1 MHLTVKGT
9 LFSAIFGLLLSG
21 TASANIP
28 KVVTD
33 IPITHSL
40 VTRVMAG
47 IGMPDLIVDRGASPH
62 EYSLR
67 PSNAASL
74 EAADLVFWISN
85 GLTPWLDD
93 ALNTLA
99 RNAKVI
105 ELMDAKGATVLSFRE
120 GATFETHSHQH
131 KHDEDGHD
139 EDKHDEDKH
148 DEDKH
153 DEDGHD
159 EDKHDEDKHDEDG
172 HDEDKHDEDGHD
184 EDEHATGNV
193 DPHGWLD
200 PYNGR
205 IWLDVI
211 ATALSKID
219 PTNSD
224 IYFANATQAKADID
238 TVISELEET
247 LAEFRG
253 TNFIVYHDA
262 YQYFEKRFDVLAA
275 GSISLGDVSDP
286 SPARI
291 AEVRKKVE
299 ELGIICVFSEPQF
312 NSELVRTV
320 SDRVSV
326 KTRVID
332 PLGTQFTL
340 GPDFYLNVLRGIA
353 QSMASCL

>member
-21 TASANIP
+21 TASANVP

-74 EAADLVFWISN
+74 EVADLVFWISN

-131 KHDEDGHD
+131 KQDEDGHD
-139 EDKHDEDKH
+139 EHN
-148 DEDKH
+148 
-153 DEDGHD
+153 
-159 EDKHDEDKHDEDG
+159 
-172 HDEDKHDEDGHD
+172 

-238 TVISELEET
+238 TVISELEAT

-320 SDRVSV
+320 TDGVSV

-332 PLGTQFTL
+332 SLGTQFTL

>member
-21 TASANIP
+21 TASANVP

-74 EAADLVFWISN
+74 EVADLVFWISN

-93 ALNTLA
+93 ALNTLT
-99 RNAKVI
+99 RNANVI

-131 KHDEDGHD
+131 KQDEDGHD
-139 EDKHDEDKH
+139 EHK
-148 DEDKH
+148 
-153 DEDGHD
+153 
-159 EDKHDEDKHDEDG
+159 
-172 HDEDKHDEDGHD
+172 HD

-238 TVISELEET
+238 TVISELEAT

-320 SDRVSV
+320 TDGVSV

-332 PLGTQFTL
+332 SLGTQFTL

>member
-9 LFSAIFGLLLSG
+9 LLSAVFGLLLSG
-21 TASANIP
+21 TASANVP

-93 ALNTLA
+93 ALTTLA

-131 KHDEDGHD
+131 KQDEDGHD
-139 EDKHDEDKH
+139 EHK
-148 DEDKH
+148 
-153 DEDGHD
+153 
-159 EDKHDEDKHDEDG
+159 
-172 HDEDKHDEDGHD
+172 HD

-238 TVISELEET
+238 TVISELEAT

-275 GSISLGDVSDP
+275 GSISLGDISDP

-320 SDRVSV
+320 TDGVSV

-332 PLGTQFTL
+332 SLGTQFTL

>member
-21 TASANIP
+21 TASANVP

-74 EAADLVFWISN
+74 EVADLVFWISN

-120 GATFETHSHQH
+120 GATFETHSHQR
-131 KHDEDGHD
+131 KQ
-139 EDKHDEDKH
+139 
-148 DEDKH
+148 
-153 DEDGHD
+153 
-159 EDKHDEDKHDEDG
+159 
-172 HDEDKHDEDGHD
+172 DEDGHD

-238 TVISELEET
+238 TVISELEAT

-320 SDRVSV
+320 TDGVSV

-332 PLGTQFTL
+332 SLGTQFTL

>member
-21 TASANIP
+21 TASANVP

-74 EAADLVFWISN
+74 EVADLVFWISN

-131 KHDEDGHD
+131 KHDED
-139 EDKHDEDKH
+139 K
-148 DEDKH
+148 
-153 DEDGHD
+153 
-159 EDKHDEDKHDEDG
+159 
-172 HDEDKHDEDGHD
+172 HD

-238 TVISELEET
+238 TVISELEAT

-320 SDRVSV
+320 SDGVSV

>member
-9 LFSAIFGLLLSG
+9 LFSAIFGLLLSS
-21 TASANIP
+21 TASANVP

-74 EAADLVFWISN
+74 EVADLVFWISN

-131 KHDEDGHD
+131 KQDEDGHD
-139 EDKHDEDKH
+139 EHK
-148 DEDKH
+148 
-153 DEDGHD
+153 
-159 EDKHDEDKHDEDG
+159 
-172 HDEDKHDEDGHD
+172 HD

-238 TVISELEET
+238 TVISELEAT

-320 SDRVSV
+320 TDEVSV

>member
-21 TASANIP
+21 TASANVP

-74 EAADLVFWISN
+74 EVADLVFWISN

-93 ALNTLA
+93 ALTTLA

-131 KHDEDGHD
+131 KQDEDGHD
-139 EDKHDEDKH
+139 EHK
-148 DEDKH
+148 
-153 DEDGHD
+153 
-159 EDKHDEDKHDEDG
+159 
-172 HDEDKHDEDGHD
+172 HD

-238 TVISELEET
+238 TVISELEAT

-320 SDRVSV
+320 TDGVSV

-332 PLGTQFTL
+332 SLGTQFTL

>member
-21 TASANIP
+21 TASATVP

-40 VTRVMAG
+40 LTQVMAG
-47 IGMPDLIVDRGASPH
+47 IGIPDLIVDRGASPH

-131 KHDEDGHD
+131 KQDEDGHD
-139 EDKHDEDKH
+139 EHK
-148 DEDKH
+148 
-153 DEDGHD
+153 
-159 EDKHDEDKHDEDG
+159 
-172 HDEDKHDEDGHD
+172 HD

-238 TVISELEET
+238 TVISELEAT

-320 SDRVSV
+320 TDGVSV

-332 PLGTQFTL
+332 SLGTQFTL

>member
-21 TASANIP
+21 TASANVP

-131 KHDEDGHD
+131 KQDEDGHD
-139 EDKHDEDKH
+139 EDK
-148 DEDKH
+148 
-153 DEDGHD
+153 
-159 EDKHDEDKHDEDG
+159 
-172 HDEDKHDEDGHD
+172 HD

-238 TVISELEET
+238 TVISELEAT

-291 AEVRKKVE
+291 AEVRKIVE
-299 ELGIICVFSEPQF
+299 ELGITCVFSEPQF

>member
-139 EDKHDEDKH
+139 EDKH
-148 DEDKH
+148 
-153 DEDGHD
+153 G
-159 EDKHDEDKHDEDG
+159 
-172 HDEDKHDEDGHD
+172 EDKHDEDGHD

-291 AEVRKKVE
+291 AEVRKIVE
-299 ELGIICVFSEPQF
+299 ELGITCVFSEPQF

>member
-131 KHDEDGHD
+131 KQDEDGHD
-139 EDKHDEDKH
+139 EHK
-148 DEDKH
+148 
-153 DEDGHD
+153 
-159 EDKHDEDKHDEDG
+159 
-172 HDEDKHDEDGHD
+172 HD

-299 ELGIICVFSEPQF
+299 ELGITCVFSEPQF

-320 SDRVSV
+320 SDGVSV

-332 PLGTQFTL
+332 SLGTQFTL

>member
-21 TASANIP
+21 TASANVP

-74 EAADLVFWISN
+74 EVADLVFWISN

-131 KHDEDGHD
+131 KQDEDGHD
-139 EDKHDEDKH
+139 EHK
-148 DEDKH
+148 
-153 DEDGHD
+153 
-159 EDKHDEDKHDEDG
+159 
-172 HDEDKHDEDGHD
+172 HD
-184 EDEHATGNV
+184 EDEHATGDV

-238 TVISELEET
+238 TVISELEAT

-320 SDRVSV
+320 TDGVSV

-332 PLGTQFTL
+332 SLGTQFTL

>member
-1 MHLTVKGT
+1 M
-9 LFSAIFGLLLSG
+9 
-21 TASANIP
+21 
-28 KVVTD
+28 
-33 IPITHSL
+33 
-40 VTRVMAG
+40 
-47 IGMPDLIVDRGASPH
+47 GMTNMTKINMTKMS
-62 EYSLR
+62 
-67 PSNAASL
+67 
-74 EAADLVFWISN
+74 
-85 GLTPWLDD
+85 T
-93 ALNTLA
+93 
-99 RNAKVI
+99 
-105 ELMDAKGATVLSFRE
+105 
-120 GATFETHSHQH
+120 
-131 KHDEDGHD
+131 
-139 EDKHDEDKH
+139 
-148 DEDKH
+148 
-153 DEDGHD
+153 
-159 EDKHDEDKHDEDG
+159 

-238 TVISELEET
+238 TVISELEAT

-299 ELGIICVFSEPQF
+299 ELGITCVFSEPQF

-320 SDRVSV
+320 TDGVSV

>member
-21 TASANIP
+21 TASANVP

-74 EAADLVFWISN
+74 EVADLVFWISN

-131 KHDEDGHD
+131 KQDEDGHD
-139 EDKHDEDKH
+139 DHK
-148 DEDKH
+148 
-153 DEDGHD
+153 
-159 EDKHDEDKHDEDG
+159 
-172 HDEDKHDEDGHD
+172 HD

-238 TVISELEET
+238 TVISELEAT

-320 SDRVSV
+320 TDGVSV

-332 PLGTQFTL
+332 SLGTQFTL

>member
-9 LFSAIFGLLLSG
+9 LLSAVFGLLLSG
-21 TASANIP
+21 TASANVP

-74 EAADLVFWISN
+74 EAADLVFWISK

-93 ALNTLA
+93 AVNTLA

-105 ELMDAKGATVLSFRE
+105 ELMDAKGATVLPFRE

-131 KHDEDGHD
+131 KQDEDGHD
-139 EDKHDEDKH
+139 EHK
-148 DEDKH
+148 
-153 DEDGHD
+153 
-159 EDKHDEDKHDEDG
+159 
-172 HDEDKHDEDGHD
+172 HD

-238 TVISELEET
+238 TVISELEAT

-299 ELGIICVFSEPQF
+299 ELGITCVFSEPQF

-320 SDRVSV
+320 TDGVSV

>member
-21 TASANIP
+21 TASANVP

-74 EAADLVFWISN
+74 EVADLVFWISN

-93 ALNTLA
+93 ALTTLA

-131 KHDEDGHD
+131 KQ
-139 EDKHDEDKH
+139 
-148 DEDKH
+148 
-153 DEDGHD
+153 
-159 EDKHDEDKHDEDG
+159 
-172 HDEDKHDEDGHD
+172 DEDGHD

-238 TVISELEET
+238 TVISELEAT

-320 SDRVSV
+320 TDGVSV

-332 PLGTQFTL
+332 SLGTQFTL

>member
-21 TASANIP
+21 TASATVP

-40 VTRVMAG
+40 LTQVMAG
-47 IGMPDLIVDRGASPH
+47 IGIPDLIVDRGASPH

-105 ELMDAKGATVLSFRE
+105 ELMDAKGATVLPFRE
-120 GATFETHSHQH
+120 GATFETHSHRH
-131 KHDEDGHD
+131 
-139 EDKHDEDKH
+139 
-148 DEDKH
+148 
-153 DEDGHD
+153 
-159 EDKHDEDKHDEDG
+159 
-172 HDEDKHDEDGHD
+172 KHDEDGHD
-184 EDEHATGNV
+184 EDEHPTVNV

-238 TVISELEET
+238 TVISELEAT

-320 SDRVSV
+320 TDGVSV

-332 PLGTQFTL
+332 SLGTQFTL

>member
-21 TASANIP
+21 TASANVP

-131 KHDEDGHD
+131 KQDEDGHD
-139 EDKHDEDKH
+139 EHK
-148 DEDKH
+148 
-153 DEDGHD
+153 
-159 EDKHDEDKHDEDG
+159 
-172 HDEDKHDEDGHD
+172 HD

-238 TVISELEET
+238 TVISELEAT

-299 ELGIICVFSEPQF
+299 ELGITCVFSEPQF

-320 SDRVSV
+320 TDGVSV

>member
-21 TASANIP
+21 TASATVP

-40 VTRVMAG
+40 LTQVMAG
-47 IGMPDLIVDRGASPH
+47 IGIPDLIVDRGASPH

-105 ELMDAKGATVLSFRE
+105 ELMDAKGATVLPFRE
-120 GATFETHSHQH
+120 GATFETHSHRH
-131 KHDEDGHD
+131 
-139 EDKHDEDKH
+139 
-148 DEDKH
+148 
-153 DEDGHD
+153 
-159 EDKHDEDKHDEDG
+159 
-172 HDEDKHDEDGHD
+172 KHDEDGHD
-184 EDEHATGNV
+184 EDEHATVNV

-200 PYNGR
+200 PYNGK

-211 ATALSKID
+211 ATELSKID
-219 PTNSD
+219 PDNAD
-224 IYFANATQAKADID
+224 IYFGNVTQGKTDID
-238 TVISELEET
+238 AVISEIEAT
-247 LAEFRG
+247 LAPFRG
-253 TNFIVYHDA
+253 TDFIVYHDA

-291 AEVRKKVE
+291 AEIHQTIE
-299 ELGIICVFSEPQF
+299 EMDMTCVFSEPQF
-312 NSELVRTV
+312 NPELVATV
-320 SDRVSV
+320 VDGTKARA
-326 KTRVID
+326 RVID
-332 PLGTQFTL
+332 PLGTRLTL
-340 GPDFYLNVLRGIA
+340 GADFYLNLLRNIA
-353 QSMASCL
+353 QTMASCL

>member
-148 DEDKH
+148 DED
-153 DEDGHD
+153 
-159 EDKHDEDKHDEDG
+159 
-172 HDEDKHDEDGHD
+172 GHD

-291 AEVRKKVE
+291 AEVRKIVE
-299 ELGIICVFSEPQF
+299 ELGITCVFSEPQF

-320 SDRVSV
+320 SDGVSV

>member
-21 TASANIP
+21 TASANVP

-74 EAADLVFWISN
+74 EVADLVFWISN

-131 KHDEDGHD
+131 KQDEDGHD
-139 EDKHDEDKH
+139 EHK
-148 DEDKH
+148 
-153 DEDGHD
+153 
-159 EDKHDEDKHDEDG
+159 
-172 HDEDKHDEDGHD
+172 HD

-224 IYFANATQAKADID
+224 IYFANATQAKADIN
-238 TVISELEET
+238 TVISELEAT

>member
-21 TASANIP
+21 TASANVP
-28 KVVTD
+28 NVVTD

-74 EAADLVFWISN
+74 EVADLVFWISN

-131 KHDEDGHD
+131 KQDEDGHD
-139 EDKHDEDKH
+139 EHK
-148 DEDKH
+148 
-153 DEDGHD
+153 
-159 EDKHDEDKHDEDG
+159 
-172 HDEDKHDEDGHD
+172 HD

-238 TVISELEET
+238 TVISELEAT

-320 SDRVSV
+320 TDGVSV

-332 PLGTQFTL
+332 SLGTQFTL